1 MRQIFVDSRD
11 RVSGTTT
18 DFVIQ
23 LPQTLNL
30 EGGRH
35 RGRVDN
41 LRIPVVVPTIQAG
54 VNDTLQV
61 LIGAQ
66 TYTVTLPQSNYDGP
80 GLAAALASRLLSTAP
95 GSWTVAYDTRNIAMS
110 ISCTNPFTIVGGTYA
125 AQLLSRPY
133 TQTSNSYAFT
143 YVSVQGIDVMYL
155 SSPDFATMDAVGPQ
169 GSHDVLLAANVTS
182 PFGSVLETNM
192 PWDTW
197 FNIPGLTKQQL
208 SFQLR
213 NRSYGL
219 LSIVPNISFVLTI
232 D

>member
-1 MRQIFVDSRD
+1 LVIPTIHSENN
-11 RVSGTTT
+11 S
-18 DFVIQ
+18 IQ
-23 LPQTLNL
+23 LLIGSTLYT
-30 EGGRH
+30 
-35 RGRVDN
+35 
-41 LRIPVVVPTIQAG
+41 ISVPTGQ
-54 VNDTLQV
+54 
-61 LIGAQ
+61 
-66 TYTVTLPQSNYDGP
+66 YDGP
-80 GLAAALASRLLSTAP
+80 GLASAIQGRLTATAP
-95 GSWTVAYDTRNIAMS
+95 GAWTVVYDNSNIAMS

-155 SSPDFATMDAVGPQ
+155 SSPDFATLDTVGPQ
-169 GSHDVLLAANVTS
+169 GSHDVLLAANVTT

-219 LSIVPNISFVLTI
+219 LSIVPNISFVMTI